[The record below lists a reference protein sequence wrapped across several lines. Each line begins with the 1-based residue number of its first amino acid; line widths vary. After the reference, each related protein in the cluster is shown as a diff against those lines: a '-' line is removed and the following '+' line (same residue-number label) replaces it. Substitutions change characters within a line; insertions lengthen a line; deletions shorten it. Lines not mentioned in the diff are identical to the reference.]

1 MGVWEYGSVG
11 IHFTSFQILNY
22 SNFRHEL
29 TYNQAG
35 KRRNT

>member
-1 MGVWEYGSVG
+1 MWNCGNVVMHVPE
-11 IHFTSFQILNY
+11 FEILKF

-35 KRRNT
+35 KGRNA